1 MPNESPTRF
10 KQGTA
15 AWLLE
20 KQIQGGQESV
30 REALGK
36 YAGRT
41 EPFFVTKR
49 GEPALRRDIVPPAN
63 DSTGVERIEYLDFS
77 PPSTW
82 QPLYSLQHVT
92 FSKESSEYLMTHPG
106 EELIAPT
113 AGKIYYDWIVPR
125 DGNFELERYH
135 ISQPVLPGQ
144 LLRVNPSVPH
154 CTRGEGRPA
163 TAWMGHLDISRNTVA
178 IRSKG
183 DSALKPR
190 VITEVKLRENPE
202 YYSMLATG
210 LSATIRLLRM
220 SPDMDIAKLANFT
233 GMDRAQLSRIE
244 SGKANVMMDKL
255 DKIGEALGFDFTEFF
270 LKRIWLCQR
279 YDLAKRIPLPGRGTG
294 SLELLPQ
301 SERFFLHHGYLELT
315 KTHHDHQPRVFPQ
328 GSMSS
333 WVVLDGDAI
342 INMGDKYDDAGELQ
356 ERREVGEELLKQGQ
370 VIHFRRPLDCKIEAR
385 GKTKI
390 LQITCSSLYPAR
402 WVV

>member
-1 MPNESPTRF
+1 MPNDSPTRF

-20 KQIQGGQESV
+20 KQIEGGRESV

-49 GEPALRRDIVPPAN
+49 GEPALRRDIVHPAN
-63 DSTGVERIEYLDFS
+63 DSNAAEKIEYVDFS
-77 PPSTW
+77 PPPTW

-92 FSKESSEYLMTHPG
+92 FSRASSKHLMTHPG

-113 AGKIYYDWIVPR
+113 AGKVFYDWIVPKN
-125 DGNFELERYH
+125 GNFELERYR
-135 ISQPVLPGQ
+135 ISHAVVPGQ

-154 CTRGEGRPA
+154 CTRGEGGSA
-163 TAWMGHLDISRNTVA
+163 MAWMGHLDISRNTIA

-183 DSALKPR
+183 GSALKPR
-190 VITEVKLRENPE
+190 VITEEQLRERPE
-202 YYSMLATG
+202 LYSMLATG

-220 SPDMDIAKLANFT
+220 SPDMDIIKLAKFT

-244 SGKANVMMDKL
+244 SGQANVMMDKL

-279 YDLAKRIPLPGRGTG
+279 YDLAKDLPLPGRGPG
-294 SLELLPQ
+294 SFELLPQ
-301 SERFFLHHGYLELT
+301 SERFFLHHGYLEVT
-315 KTHHDHQPRVFPQ
+315 KTHQKHQPRVFPQ

-333 WVVLDGDAI
+333 WVVLHGDAI
-342 INMGDKYDDAGELQ
+342 INMGDIYDDAGEPQ